1 LSTPVFRLSGTS
13 RAGTPP
19 KNANASTWHPVQARW
34 SIFSTGRTNMCRE
47 QASTITNAQTVR
59 SFPVTGSSHRPSCP

>member
-1 LSTPVFRLSGTS
+1 M
-13 RAGTPP
+13 PP
-19 KNANASTWHPVQARW
+19 KNSNAATWHSVHARW

-59 SFPVTGSSHRPSCP
+59 SFPDTGSSQRPSCP

>member
-1 LSTPVFRLSGTS
+1 MSTPVLRLSGTR

-19 KNANASTWHPVQARW
+19 KNANASTWHSVQARW
-34 SIFSTGRTNMCRE
+34 SIFITGRTNMCRE

-59 SFPVTGSSHRPSCP
+59 SFPDDGSSQRPSIP